1 MTNKQFQIQKLYL
14 PACVEI
20 ITHRSHILVCI
31 LVSTRRICVM
41 FIEYSSSGPLG
52 QNVLKIYHPLQ
63 AFFLPDL
70 LVPQSAKT
78 KI

>member
-1 MTNKQFQIQKLYL
+1 
-14 PACVEI
+14 
-20 ITHRSHILVCI
+20 
-31 LVSTRRICVM
+31 M